1 MVIATVLM
9 ENVNFK
15 NKVKYIVAR
24 KKAEK
29 GVNQAAC
36 EVNRKIYEDLSQINY
51 YKSEEER

>member
-29 GVNQAAC
+29 GVNHAAC

-51 YKSEEER
+51 CKSEEER

>member
-36 EVNRKIYEDLSQINY
+36 EVNRKIYEDLSLINY
-51 YKSEEER
+51 CKSEEEI